1 LKISNILLLIA
12 VLAVA
17 AAVYFVT
24 RPADEESSTDIEPR
38 VRLWEFDMNE
48 LAHIT
53 VELPRLEM
61 SESFVKHED
70 RQWYFDNP
78 SGAQVDPDRWGGG
91 IPFNLSGPYTDRKIK
106 EDATKEQ
113 LEDYGFT
120 PPEIKLTLTKEDGEV
135 VNIELG
141 DAVPD
146 GSAYYIR
153 LAGSNDIYT
162 IVESWQYVVERL
174 VLEPPYPTEEEE

>member
-1 LKISNILLLIA
+1 LKLSNILLLIA
-12 VLAVA
+12 ILAVA

-24 RPADEESSTDIEPR
+24 RPGEESSPEVEPR
-38 VRLWEFDMNE
+38 EHLWKCDMDE
-48 LAHIT
+48 LEHIT
-53 VELPRLEM
+53 IELPRLEM

-78 SGAQVDPDRWGGG
+78 SGVQVDSDRWGGG
-91 IPFNLSGPYTDRKIK
+91 IPLILSGPYMDRKIK
-106 EDATKEQ
+106 EDATEEQ
-113 LEDYGFT
+113 LEDYGFN
-120 PPEIKLTLTKEDGEV
+120 PPGIKLTITKEDQEV
-135 VNIELG
+135 INVELG

-162 IVESWQYVVERL
+162 VLESWQYVIERL
-174 VLEPPYPTEEEE
+174 VLEPPYPLEEEE